1 MSAAPSPP
9 GSRALVWIHAARP
22 RTLVAAIAPVLV
34 GTALAFAEGRGRFG
48 PAAAALLGAIWIQI
62 GTNLANDY
70 FDARK
75 GADAERVGPVRVT
88 QAGWVTPRAMKRAIA
103 LAFGVALL
111 CGIYL
116 VTAAGWPVVAI
127 GLLSIAAGLAYT
139 GGPYPLG
146 YHGFGDL
153 FVLVFFGIVAV
164 AGTYYVQALRVTPLA
179 VGLGFPVGFLSVAIL
194 AVNNLRDLE
203 TDRRAGKRTL
213 VARFGRRFGEGQVLF
228 LLIGAFALPVVFVA
242 MERLGVGALLCL
254 LAVPIAWRLMQR
266 IRTRPDPVGWIAA
279 LGATA
284 RLLLVFG
291 LLLSIGILL

>member
-1 MSAAPSPP
+1 MSAPPAPPRSQ
-9 GSRALVWIHAARP
+9 ALVWIHAARP

-34 GTALAFAEGRGRFG
+34 GTALAFAEGRGRLA
-48 PAAAALLGAIWIQI
+48 PAAAALLGAVWIQI

-75 GADAERVGPVRVT
+75 GADAWRVGPVRVT
-88 QAGWVTPRAMKRAIA
+88 QAGWVTPRAMKRAIV
-103 LAFGVALL
+103 LAFGFALL

-116 VTAAGWPVVAI
+116 VAVAGWPIVAI
-127 GLLSIAAGLAYT
+127 GLASIAAGLAYT

-153 FVLVFFGIVAV
+153 FVLVFFGIVAL

-213 VARFGRRFGEGQVLF
+213 VVRLGRRFGEGQVL
-228 LLIGAFALPVVFVA
+228 LLLTGAFALPIAFVA
-242 MERLGVGALLCL
+242 TGQLRAGALLCL
-254 LAVPIAWRLMQR
+254 LALPLAWGLARR
-266 IRTRPDPVGWIAA
+266 IRARPDPSGWIAA
-279 LGATA
+279 LGASA